1 MRHFRSALLLMV
13 LCTFFAYHT
22 AYAALLP
29 VGTSVRVSSQAAGA
43 QTNIDLRFQM
53 ENGVSTVLDTISVTF
68 ASGFS
73 LASITAADIDL
84 LHGSAYEVHETIAS
98 TPAAGVWGAAVSGQT
113 ITLTPPT
120 DVGASEIVDGALVAI
135 RIGTN
140 TAEGTQRITNPASA
154 GRYEVKVG
162 GGFEGFGTSI
172 VTIVGASSGGFS
184 VGFTVPAPTPT
195 TAASGGGGGASAAA
209 GPGAAGL
216 TPPAVTPPTPP
227 PTAADGTTPP
237 SAADGT
243 SPPATAADG
252 ASPGSAASTGSAA
265 SGGTAAGSAG
275 TGTAASGGTGSAAS
289 GGSASAASSGG
300 GGSAAS
306 GGSASTGGG
315 GGGAGAT
322 TSPEVPTVVL
332 PMIPTA
338 PATSE
343 SATGT
348 VPAPNL
354 VTPATPTIPSANR
367 QTLRWTIGELSMEAI
382 PGKRLRVYP
391 NESVMLRAEGIGQNA
406 VAWVE
411 FEGSRYTFSRDQ
423 FGIVATIRTDGALGV
438 QRGEVVVQSSGE
450 PERRTPIEVEVVPG
464 FDIVLQEDGRTLPF
478 SEGEVVLFQRVGTR
492 WSSLGSVA
500 LGADG
505 GFRRYVAGGKYRL
518 DVKKDGW
525 RTVRQEITAETGALS
540 GRITLDREL
549 VNPLAAVKEDA
560 TAAENVALVAQA
572 TADFVQQVV
581 EQARTP
587 EVQAV
592 AEYAA
597 PVAVV
602 ATVGATAAAAS
613 SFNILA
619 YLRFLLTQP
628 ALLVRRRR
636 REKWGLVYNAITKQ
650 PVDLAI
656 VRLLDSATG
665 AIKQTRIT
673 DAQGRFAFLSPAGAY
688 RLQVVKPGF
697 TFPSVALAGQTM
709 DIELVDLYHGEPI
722 EVQASA
728 TLTPNIPVDPVQATE
743 TPAAVIKRRRWRAF
757 QHGLSVGSLGIA
769 GIAYVLQP
777 TTGMAIFGAVQVG
790 MFFLFRRL
798 AIPPKPKNWGIVY
811 DGASRK
817 PLSKAVV
824 RVFDKKYNKLLE
836 TQVTDRDG
844 KYAFFAGKNVYY
856 VTAEVPGYERFV
868 SSDIDLRKE
877 SLGVIREPL
886 ALVPKSS

>member
-1 MRHFRSALLLMV
+1 MV

-22 AYAALLP
+22 TNAALLP

-84 LHGSAYEVHETIAS
+84 LHGSAYEVNETIAS
-98 TPAAGVWGAAVSGQT
+98 TPAAGVWGAVISGQT

-140 TAEGTQRITNPASA
+140 TSEGTQRITNPSSA

-162 GGFEGFGTSI
+162 GGFEGFGASI

-195 TAASGGGGGASAAA
+195 PPSAASGGGGGASAAA

-216 TPPAVTPPTPP
+216 TPPPATPPTPP

-237 SAADGT
+237 TAADGT
-243 SPPATAADG
+243 PPPATAAAG

-306 GGSASTGGG
+306 GGSASTGGS

-322 TSPEVPTVVL
+322 TGPEAPTVVL

-338 PATSE
+338 PVTSD

-348 VPAPNL
+348 VPAPIS
-354 VTPATPTIPSANR
+354 VTSTTPTVPSANR
-367 QTLRWTIGELSMEAI
+367 QTLRWVIGELSMEATT
-382 PGKRLRVYP
+382 GKRLRVYP
-391 NESVMLRAEGIGQNA
+391 NESLTLRAEGIGQDA
-406 VAWVE
+406 TAWVE
-411 FEGSRYTFSRDQ
+411 FEGSRYAFSRDPS
-423 FGIVATIRTDGALGV
+423 GMAATIRTDGTLGV
-438 QRGEVVVQSSGE
+438 QRGEVVVRSSGV
-450 PERRTPIEVEVVPG
+450 PERRTPVEVEVVSG
-464 FDIVLQEDGRTLPF
+464 FDIVLQEEGRMLPF
-478 SEGEVVLFQRVGTR
+478 TGGEVTLFQRVGTR
-492 WSSLGSVA
+492 WSSLGSVVP
-500 LGADG
+500 GASG
-505 GFRRYVAGGKYRL
+505 GFRRYVSSGKYRL

-525 RTVRQEITAETGALS
+525 RTVRQELTAETGALS

-549 VNPLAAVKEDA
+549 VNPLAAVKEDV

-572 TADFVQQVV
+572 TADFVEQIV

-592 AEYAA
+592 AEFAA

-656 VRLLDSATG
+656 VRLLDSTTG
-665 AIKQTRIT
+665 AVKQTRIT

-777 TTGMAIFGAVQVG
+777 TTGMAIFGVVQVG

-811 DGASRK
+811 DGTSRK

-844 KYAFFAGKNVYY
+844 KYAFFAGKNIYY
-856 VTAEVPGYERFV
+856 VTADVPGYDRFV
-868 SSDIDLRKE
+868 SGDIDLRKE

-886 ALVPKSS
+886 ALVPKTS